1 MIGCNETSWRHRT
14 ESIYRRY
21 AIADSVVLKEAA
33 VKLAVLQASEAPTEP
48 SAATSRRFIE
58 SAVYA

>member
-1 MIGCNETSWRHRT
+1 MKAGQRT

-33 VKLAVLQASEAPTEP
+33 VKLAALQASEGAD
-48 SAATSRRFIE
+48 AAVPVVVR
-58 SAVYA
+58 